1 LAAVGCGKLHNWLLP
16 SVHVYVYGGDLVCC
30 LAAVLLLLLLQAVLQ
45 FKWETFAGRM
55 VTAEFCCFLA
65 WLVAFSVFMLLFQ
78 VNTGCPCLVLV
89 TDAYLTESKLGFQ

>member
-1 LAAVGCGKLHNWLLP
+1 MCWAACGFLQLQPAHLATPVHTYPHMVVTWYAVLL
-16 SVHVYVYGGDLVCC
+16 L
-30 LAAVLLLLLLQAVLQ
+30 LLLLLLLQAVLQ

-78 VNTGCPCLVLV
+78 VNTYAHWECWV
-89 TDAYLTESKLGFQ
+89 